1 MGLLSFLRELVD
13 GGGTEDDK
21 LMRAELEQ
29 VRALA
34 QGSEKGEGMPA
45 DTVLGP
51 KLRRRYHFVGTVQG
65 VGFRFTTTNLANS
78 VGATGWVENEYDGSV
93 TAEIQ
98 GIAEQINA
106 VIKGLDRYYNGRRYM
121 RGFRIDEVS
130 EIPLVEGEVQFGP
143 RY

>member
-13 GGGTEDDK
+13 GGGSEEDK
-21 LMRAELEQ
+21 RMHAELEQ
-29 VRALA
+29 VKALA
-34 QGSEKGEGMPA
+34 QAAERGGEMPA

-51 KLRRRYHFVGTVQG
+51 KLRRRYHFVGSVQG
-65 VGFRFTTTNLANS
+65 VGFRFTTTNLASS

-98 GIAEQINA
+98 GIVEQIDA
-106 VIKGLDRYYNGRRYM
+106 VIAGLDRYYNGSRFM
-121 RGFRIDEVS
+121 GGFRIDDVR
-130 EIPLVEGEVQFGP
+130 EIPLVEDELQFGP